1 MKSLQDN
8 VTVVLTPDNYA
19 NSHSVVLAVSIN
31 YTMVS
36 GKIRTGLQM
45 PGLPVLH
52 LRSTI

>member
-19 NSHSVVLAVSIN
+19 TSHSVFTVSIN